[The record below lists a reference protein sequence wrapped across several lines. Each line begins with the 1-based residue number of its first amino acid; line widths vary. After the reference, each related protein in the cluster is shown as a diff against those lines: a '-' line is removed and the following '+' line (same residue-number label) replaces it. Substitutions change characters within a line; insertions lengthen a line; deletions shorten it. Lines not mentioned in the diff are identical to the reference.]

1 MPDNRLACCVT
12 GLFLAGALLIRLVHR
27 RNGLPS
33 ERRRRDWL
41 KYAVY
46 VAVIN
51 GLWASAYVGRGA
63 AAVALG
69 LIVLFGSVE
78 VFKVVPPP
86 HKPGAAAAAMLFLTM
101 ALGPML
107 LPAGAAWQGAFAF
120 VVMVTAATDSFA
132 ELSGRLLGRRKLCP
146 RLSPQKTIAG
156 LLGGLGMAVVV
167 SLLLGFLLPGA
178 HGMRLALVG
187 FATALGAV
195 SGDLFFSAI
204 KRTVGVKDFSS
215 LLPAHGGVLDRFDSL
230 VLAAPVFQCSRAL
243 LLGGGL

>member
-1 MPDNRLACCVT
+1 MPDNQLAYCVT
-12 GLFLAGALLIRLVHR
+12 GLFLAGALLTRLVHQ
-27 RNGLPS
+27 RNGLPKQ
-33 ERRRRDWL
+33 RRRRDWL

-51 GLWASAYVGRGA
+51 GLWASAYAGRA
-63 AAVALG
+63 AAAFALG
-69 LIVLFGSVE
+69 LIVLAGSVE
-78 VFKVVPPP
+78 VSKVVPAP
-86 HKPGAAAAAMLFLTM
+86 HKPAAVAAAVLFLTM
-101 ALGPML
+101 ALGSML
-107 LPAGAAWQGAFAF
+107 LSSGAGWQGGFAF

-132 ELSGRLLGRRKLCP
+132 ELSGRLFGRRKLCP
-146 RLSPQKTIAG
+146 RLSPHKTIAG
-156 LLGGLGMAVVV
+156 LLGGLGMAVAV

-187 FATALGAV
+187 LATALGAV

-204 KRTVGVKDFSS
+204 KRMAGVKDFSS

-243 LLGGGL
+243 LLG